1 VTASLRENL
10 RKSAYSKNGV
20 LLHKDICV
28 FPRVSLVLL
37 ALLSCIWI
45 TLLFDFGGAVHHLGE
60 LLNLLEND

>member
-1 VTASLRENL
+1 M
-10 RKSAYSKNGV
+10 
-20 LLHKDICV
+20 

-45 TLLFDFGGAVHHLGE
+45 TLLFDFGGAVHHPGE